1 MYLERFVVTFLF
13 CFDKMVSNLLIVG
26 QLQ

>member
-1 MYLERFVVTFLF
+1 MVFAKIRGNFLF
-13 CFDKMVSNLLIVG
+13 CFDKRVSNVLIVG